1 MDISHGINIDVKA
14 TLSVDEETVN
24 VCAKLLNIYA
34 RSQGGV
40 GFLVE
45 CTEDGFCRSHLLTSD
60 NKHCPL
66 CHRNLESE
74 D

>member
-24 VCAKLLNIYA
+24 ACANLLNIYA
-34 RSQGGV
+34 RSQGGI
-40 GFLVE
+40 GFLIE
-45 CTEDGFCRSHLLTSD
+45 CFDDGGFRRHLLTAD
-60 NKHCPL
+60 GKHCPL

>member
-14 TLSVDEETVN
+14 TLSVDEETAN
-24 VCAKLLNIYA
+24 ECRKLLNIYA
-34 RSQGGV
+34 RSKGGV
-40 GFLVE
+40 GFLVQ
-45 CTEDGFCRSHLLTSD
+45 CIEDGSCGSYLLTAD
-60 NKHCPL
+60 GKHCPL

>member
-24 VCAKLLNIYA
+24 VCVNLLNIYT
-34 RSQGGV
+34 RSQGGI
-40 GFLVE
+40 GFLIE
-45 CTEDGFCRSHLLTSD
+45 CTEDGYSRRRLLTAD
-60 NKHCPL
+60 DKHCPL
-66 CHRNLESE
+66 CHRNFESE